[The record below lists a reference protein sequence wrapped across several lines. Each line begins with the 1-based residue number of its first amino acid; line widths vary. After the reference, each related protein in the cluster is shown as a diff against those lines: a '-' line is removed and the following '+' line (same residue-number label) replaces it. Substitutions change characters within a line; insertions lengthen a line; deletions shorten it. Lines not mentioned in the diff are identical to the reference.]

1 MCEAMLAITVGAVP
15 IGSAYFG
22 PGTGPI
28 NMDDVS
34 CSGTESMLT
43 SCNYNPNHNCGHHE
57 DASVIC
63 VETAG

>member
-1 MCEAMLAITVGAVP
+1 MLGITVEVVS

-28 NMDDVS
+28 NMDDVI
-34 CSGTESMLT
+34 CTGAESMLT
-43 SCNYNPNHNCGHHE
+43 SCSYNPIHNCGHHE

-63 VETAG
+63 AVTIG